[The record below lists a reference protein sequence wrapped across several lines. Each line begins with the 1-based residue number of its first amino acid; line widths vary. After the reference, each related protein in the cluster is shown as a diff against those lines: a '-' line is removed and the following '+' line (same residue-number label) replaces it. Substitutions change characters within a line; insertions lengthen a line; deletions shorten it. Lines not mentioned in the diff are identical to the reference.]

1 MVKLSGLIRV
11 ILASTQTKSVKFKY
25 TETDQAMTNHAEILA
40 SAVATLRERGV
51 QYGAIEPCFDRASKI
66 ASIMLNKSIS
76 PYDVSM
82 VMLAVKLGRLQESR
96 DLDDNYK
103 DAINYLAFAAQFI
116 GAKPSNETIEA
127 DIAEFAKKYAPRPD
141 SGE

>member
-1 MVKLSGLIRV
+1 
-11 ILASTQTKSVKFKY
+11 
-25 TETDQAMTNHAEILA
+25 MTNHAEILA
-40 SAVATLRERGV
+40 SAVGTLRERGN
-51 QYGAIEPCFDRASKI
+51 QYGAIEPCFDRISKLATI
-66 ASIMLNKSIS
+66 ILNKPIS
-76 PYDVSM
+76 PYDVAM
-82 VMLAVKLGRLQESR
+82 IEVAVKLGRLQEAR

-116 GAKPSNETIEA
+116 DAKPSNEQIES